1 MRVNILP
8 ILFFLALCIF
18 IYTRNKENNCTKFNQ
33 ESKSIIENK
42 TVNLMQ
48 SCGINSGICVN
59 SALLFKEEQI
69 ELLEH
74 DLKELGCK

>member
-8 ILFFLALCIF
+8 ILFFLALCVF
-18 IYTRNKENNCTKFNQ
+18 IYVRNKENNCTKISQ
-33 ESKSIIENK
+33 QSKSIIENK

-48 SCGINSGICVN
+48 SCGINSNICVN
-59 SALLFKEEQI
+59 NALLFKEEQI